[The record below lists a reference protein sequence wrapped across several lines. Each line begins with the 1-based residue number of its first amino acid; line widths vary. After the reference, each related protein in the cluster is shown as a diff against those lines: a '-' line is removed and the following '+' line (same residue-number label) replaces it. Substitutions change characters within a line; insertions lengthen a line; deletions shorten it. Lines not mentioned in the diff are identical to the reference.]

1 MRFLM
6 KQKYFSM
13 RDRYTI
19 TDESGRG
26 WYQVEGKFFSIGKK
40 LHMYDMS
47 GREIFYIKQRL
58 FRWFPTFDFM
68 AGDQRVAR
76 VRGKFSI
83 FTKRL
88 ALMTDQ
94 GDYKI
99 RGSVLSWD
107 FDISRDDKHAAHIS
121 KHVLKIADTYTLDV
135 APGES
140 NELMVATALVMD
152 TIYHRHH

>member
-13 RDRYTI
+13 RDRYTV

-47 GREIFYIKQRL
+47 GQEIYFIKQRL

-68 AGDQRVAR
+68 VGEGRVAR

-83 FTKRL
+83 FRKRL
-88 ALMTDQ
+88 VLMTNQ

-107 FDISRDDKHAAHIS
+107 FDISRDDRMAAHIS
-121 KHVLKIADTYTLDV
+121 KHILKIQDTYTLDV
-135 APGES
+135 ADGE
-140 NELMVATALVMD
+140 NTALMVATALVMD
-152 TIYHRHH
+152 TIFHRHH